1 MQSAEARQRRF
12 FASLEQ
18 PLESQA
24 DPEERHAAGD
34 RGPYCAA
41 PRVVEEGSGAE
52 VTDPWYDDPAA
63 ARELRWRCR
72 REELSADR
80 REALAYGGQV
90 ARAIV
95 NQGNGHCRHYVQKH
109 VLFRAALSYSA

>member
-1 MQSAEARQRRF
+1 MPVQGAEARQRRF

-34 RGPYCAA
+34 RGPYRGA
-41 PRVVEEGSGAE
+41 PRVVEEGGRAE
-52 VTDPWYDDPAA
+52 VTDAWHDDPAA
-63 ARELRWRCR
+63 ARELRWRRR

-80 REALAYGGQV
+80 REALADGGQV
-90 ARAIV
+90 ASTV
-95 NQGNGHCRHYVQKH
+95 VDQGDRH
-109 VLFRAALSYSA
+109 FRAALSCSA